1 MGRELDYNREFKVSY
16 GPACRITVNG
26 QAMGYSG
33 TDAYRI
39 YGATDDNKKYSF
51 GVTQSGKME
60 INSDVSIEIVAGE
73 ENGKKGEDIV
83 INSRN
88 GNIDIVASANGCIKI
103 RCGGSIAFEST
114 DVSFVCN
121 EFKVNGNKIVLDGN
135 TVQSR
140 AIDGNLAPPGE
151 TFIEK
156 AFDGTFVGE
165 DVIQNTLKQDC

>member
-1 MGRELDYNREFKVSY
+1 MAREKDYNREFKVSY
-16 GPACRITVNG
+16 GPACRVTVNG
-26 QAMGYSG
+26 QSMGYSG

-39 YGATDDNKKYSF
+39 YGATDDDKKYSF
-51 GVTQSGKME
+51 GVSQSGKME

-73 ENGKKGEDIV
+73 ENGKKGEDII

-103 RCGGSIAFEST
+103 KCGGSIAFEST
-114 DVSFVCN
+114 DVSFVCK
-121 EFKVNGNKIVLDGN
+121 EFKVNGNKIVLDAN
-135 TVQSR
+135 TVESR

-156 AFDGTFVGE
+156 AFEGTFVGE

>member
-1 MGRELDYNREFKVSY
+1 MAREKDYNREFKVSY
-16 GPACRITVNG
+16 GPACRVTVNG
-26 QAMGYSG
+26 QSMGYSG

>member
-1 MGRELDYNREFKVSY
+1 MAREQDYNREFKVSY
-16 GPACRITVNG
+16 GPACRVTVNG
-26 QAMGYSG
+26 QSMGYSG

-60 INSDVSIEIVAGE
+60 INSDLAIEIVAGE
-73 ENGKKGEDIV
+73 ENGKKGEDII

>member
-1 MGRELDYNREFKVSY
+1 MAREKDYNREFKVSY